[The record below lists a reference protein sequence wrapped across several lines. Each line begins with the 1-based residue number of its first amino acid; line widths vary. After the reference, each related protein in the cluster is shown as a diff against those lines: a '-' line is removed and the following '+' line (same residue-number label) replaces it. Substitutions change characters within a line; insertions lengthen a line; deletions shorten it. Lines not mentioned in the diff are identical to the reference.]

1 MALTGLFAGLRVDCG
16 AIAVRDR
23 EGQAIRRAQQGADG
37 GDILAGIAG
46 DGDLVCIIEGIGVPI
61 EGRTQTIAAAGAVVE
76 DAQPHVH
83 HVGLLP
89 AVGRGVKKGC
99 LRPVAVEAHVGQ
111 AQGHGLVPAGGR
123 QGHEALHIDA
133 VGEVP
138 VQVGFALLRKG
149 EGDID
154 RLRILSQGNSGR
166 SGEGILL
173 RRQRTGLLGNVA
185 PAILRHDRF
194 RQHADGDLIGDARR
208 ALQALDL
215 EGERPLAVLTGS
227 GLCLGAAAVLAH
239 KAGVG
244 SRGAIQV
251 DETRALLPGRRRIPV
266 LIQNRDRRAHEEV
279 LHQSAALLGGHVEA
293 VQLLVDVL
301 VQNGRRACQ
310 MRRCHRGT
318 AEGTIG
324 VVQHRGIDIA
334 ARGGNLRLQLQ
345 IRGNAPGGEIAHLAA
360 ESIREL
366 ADIIRAGL

>member
-1 MALTGLFAGLRVDCG
+1 MALAGLFAGLRVDCG

-76 DAQPHVH
+76 NAQPHVH
-83 HVGLLP
+83 HVGLFP
-89 AVGRGVKKGC
+89 AVGRGIKEGC
-99 LRPVAVEAHVGQ
+99 FRPVAVEAHVGQ

-123 QGHEALHIDA
+123 QSHKALHIDA

-154 RLRILSQGNSGR
+154 RLRILSQGNRLG

-215 EGERPLAVLTGS
+215 EGERPLTIFTGS

-244 SRGAIQV
+244 SRGTIQV
-251 DETRALLPGRRRIPV
+251 DETCTLLPGRCRIPV
-266 LIQNRDRRAHEEV
+266 LIQNRDRRAHEEI
-279 LHQSAALLGGHVEA
+279 LHQGAALLGGHVET
-293 VQLLVDVL
+293 VQLLIDVL

-324 VVQHRGIDIA
+324 VVQHRGIDVA
-334 ARGGNLRLQLQ
+334 AGGGDLRLQLQ

-366 ADIIRAGL
+366 AHIIRAGL